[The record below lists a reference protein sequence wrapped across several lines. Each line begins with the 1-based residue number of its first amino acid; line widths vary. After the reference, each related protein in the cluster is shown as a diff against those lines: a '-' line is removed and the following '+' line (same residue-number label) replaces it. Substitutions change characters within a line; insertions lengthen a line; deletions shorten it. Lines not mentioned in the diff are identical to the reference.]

1 MKSSHQNHRNTKISK
16 AKQSVGS
23 SLRQLNDD
31 MPARVSSYT
40 QVPEISPM
48 LKDVP
53 QFRKKQTSV
62 PTSNKESS
70 STPTSLVTEHEG
82 ASISPLLNS
91 TQETFTRRQKL
102 LKRIHSLKQQKGV
115 INSQNYPIRYK
126 KHLKGGSKSIKA
138 RLRQRRLRL
147 KYLRQHERPVT
158 SYLYMHNIPRKVKR
172 RLPLLKPTFSPQAR
186 TEVTVN

>member
-48 LKDVP
+48 LTDVP